1 MSINKQTNALSK
13 IIIIIL
19 LGKVLNIFF
28 KMWTQTNR
36 KNNYF
41 DVITTPFETDEDVT
55 IKSKIFWFQ
64 TSLTPDM

>member
-1 MSINKQTNALSK
+1 
-13 IIIIIL
+13 
-19 LGKVLNIFF
+19 
-28 KMWTQTNR
+28 MWTQTNR